1 MMTRAEVEAIL
12 AGTKGVTPG
21 PWVPIHNADQHGM
34 IRSEVRQ
41 QDDDPTNKHHWPFR
55 VAQTVAGQFAN
66 ADRAN
71 FDYLARLDPQTV
83 SALCTSLLSHMD
95 RVEELEGRP
104 DDATLD
110 ERMTRAGMIPLTALL
125 NGETPLEKWH
135 THTGVKDLNTF
146 EQWLMMRYRE
156 VMLMRI
162 PYELGEKDK
171 SDEMYEWV
179 LGHVGALTE
188 VVANFRAA
196 RKALAQGGSDGS
208 TNR

>member
-95 RVEELEGRP
+95 RVKELEGAATELIELL
-104 DDATLD
+104 DDYMVVTS
-110 ERMTRAGMIPLTALL
+110 LTA
-125 NGETPLEKWH
+125 NDRYAAALER
-135 THTGVKDLNTF
+135 L
-146 EQWLMMRYRE
+146 
-156 VMLMRI
+156 
-162 PYELGEKDK
+162 
-171 SDEMYEWV
+171 
-179 LGHVGALTE
+179 
-188 VVANFRAA
+188 RAA
-196 RKALAQGGSDGS
+196 RRALAQGGSDGG
-208 TNR
+208 R